1 MRYFLTGFMASGKT
15 YWAKQW
21 SLASGLPMY
30 DLDEEIE
37 KRAGMSVDA
46 IFQQKG
52 EVYFRKLERDTLR
65 SFLKLDHYIMACG
78 GGTPCF
84 YNNMQRMNEK
94 GVVIYLK
101 AGAKEIADRLRSQK
115 ESRPLVK
122 EIPDD
127 VLETFVAEKIQQREP
142 YYLHALYHFPIRFLT
157 LENFEK
163 IIRRHE

>member
-1 MRYFLTGFMASGKT
+1 
-15 YWAKQW
+15 
-21 SLASGLPMY
+21 
-30 DLDEEIE
+30 
-37 KRAGMSVDA
+37 
-46 IFQQKG
+46 
-52 EVYFRKLERDTLR
+52 
-65 SFLKLDHYIMACG
+65 
-78 GGTPCF
+78 
-84 YNNMQRMNEK
+84 
-94 GVVIYLK
+94 VIYLK